1 MKNKKR
7 KAILIVCFVLVF
19 GLFWLLDTDRYI
31 MGNITAIDKVDSIQ
45 IVTKEKTESYP
56 FDDTL
61 IRLVSYSGFV
71 IKIDNYFVEQFAPYR
86 KKLTKTDMRIRY
98 NSRGVTIAT
107 ADVFLSN
114 DYPNE
119 YILYM
124 NNVYWTT
131 HSKFVDLVEL
141 AE

>member
-114 DYPNE
+114 DYPDE

-141 AE
+141 VE